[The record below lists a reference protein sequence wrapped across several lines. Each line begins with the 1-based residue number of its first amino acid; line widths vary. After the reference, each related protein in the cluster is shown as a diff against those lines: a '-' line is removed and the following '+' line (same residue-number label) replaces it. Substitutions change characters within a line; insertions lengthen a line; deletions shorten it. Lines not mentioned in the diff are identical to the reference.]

1 VTASSPPQR
10 RPPTSAC
17 RWWLSQRAF
26 EPTRHGIAAGHLSS
40 RLRYAL
46 SISHEEVWNA
56 HTHAKQRLFERATR
70 DTGVRL
76 DPDVFTLGFARR
88 ATAYK
93 RPDLFFHDVDR
104 LNRIATAAG
113 PLQLILAGKAHPQD
127 EAGKTI
133 IARIVKAKTSL
144 GSRVALVYLQDYA
157 SLSVLDGWWIEGQT
171 EGPQCEYQ
179 GLLVGQNL
187 EQITLRLRRQLG
199 PHLRASPD
207 TDRYQRPP

>member
-1 VTASSPPQR
+1 
-10 RPPTSAC
+10 
-17 RWWLSQRAF
+17 
-26 EPTRHGIAAGHLSS
+26 
-40 RLRYAL
+40 
-46 SISHEEVWNA
+46 
-56 HTHAKQRLFERATR
+56 
-70 DTGVRL
+70 VRL